1 MSDSP
6 NQSFMALTRRIVE
19 VKIVEVER
27 PSKAMVTKSKSKYK
41 YKFLSNKYSKL
52 YSKF

>member
-6 NQSFMALTRRIVE
+6 NQSFMALTRKIVE

-27 PSKAMVTKSKSKYK
+27 PSKAMVTKSKSK
-41 YKFLSNKYSKL
+41 SNKYSKL
-52 YSKF
+52 FSKFKFP